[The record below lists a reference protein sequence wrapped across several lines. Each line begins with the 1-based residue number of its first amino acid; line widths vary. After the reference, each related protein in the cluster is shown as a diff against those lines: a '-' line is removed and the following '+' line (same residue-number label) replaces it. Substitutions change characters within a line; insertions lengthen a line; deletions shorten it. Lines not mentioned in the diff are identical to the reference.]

1 MAVEIKDLGPARTH
15 TLAASIK
22 QRLAA
27 VLDSAYLDNALP
39 EYVLVLLA
47 NRHDAAKIKA
57 ELGSFLGVP
66 QADEFTEWLMREYEA
81 VRTVADGVMA
91 SPPHSVKRPVL
102 GASRMF
108 EAAMRDATGVERQR
122 RMQVEPPS
130 LLSSTTCNSS
140 GSSSKE
146 NRRRS
151 PDGRVPVRNG
161 RELPSGRRKNGRR
174 VDEERLER
182 EALDRE
188 LEAITRPPAPKRIL
202 EARTA
207 AAVEEKPRK
216 CQYWPSCKAGDACPF
231 IHPTEPCRFF
241 PTCSFGDQCIYI
253 HPSLP
258 CRFQDKC
265 ANPNCNYQHKSPA
278 VNGQA
283 ALTVIQPAVQ
293 YASYGHPS
301 VAQHHQ
307 HHQHMQHGFYYR
319 SAAQATIICRF
330 HPKCANP
337 QCPFLHPSST
347 PCRYGEGCTRP
358 DCTYTHPASRHGA
371 RSKVNAPCRF
381 GRQCSRVNCPFQH
394 LSSERA
400 AVLMEGVTSTMDTSA
415 DGTKQAAPMQAAAET
430 LS

>member
-1 MAVEIKDLGPARTH
+1 M
-15 TLAASIK
+15 LAASIK

-57 ELGSFLGVP
+57 ELGSFIGEP
-66 QADEFTEWLMREYEA
+66 QADEFTEWLMKEYEA
-81 VRTVADGVMA
+81 VRTVVDGVMT

-102 GASRMF
+102 KASRMF
-108 EAAMRDATGVERQR
+108 EAAMRDATGVDKQQ

-130 LLSSTTCNSS
+130 LLSSTSTLFNISS

-151 PDGRVPVRNG
+151 PDGRVPAKGG
-161 RELPSGRRKNGRR
+161 RELLSSRRKNSRR
-174 VDEERLER
+174 LAEERLER

-202 EARTA
+202 EAKTA
-207 AAVEEKPRK
+207 TVAEEKPRK

-283 ALTVIQPAVQ
+283 SLTVIQPTIR
-293 YASYGHPS
+293 YASYSHPS
-301 VAQHHQ
+301 VAPHHHQ
-307 HHQHMQHGFYYR
+307 MQQGYCHR

-330 HPKCANP
+330 HPKCFNP

-347 PCRYGEGCTRP
+347 PCRYGEGCARS
-358 DCTYTHPASRHGA
+358 DCTYTHPTGRHGA

-394 LSSERA
+394 LPFESTA
-400 AVLMEGVTSTMDTSA
+400 TLMEGVTSTVSTNA
-415 DGTKQAAPMQAAAET
+415 DVGSTKQTASVQAAAET
-430 LS
+430 SS